1 MTGNEFHVIYAQALG
16 HALASLR
23 LISDELLPALRRI
36 NTEEAR

>member
-1 MTGNEFHVIYAQALG
+1 VSENWLHVTYALG

>member
-1 MTGNEFHVIYAQALG
+1 MTENGLYVNCAHALG
-16 HALASLR
+16 YALASLR